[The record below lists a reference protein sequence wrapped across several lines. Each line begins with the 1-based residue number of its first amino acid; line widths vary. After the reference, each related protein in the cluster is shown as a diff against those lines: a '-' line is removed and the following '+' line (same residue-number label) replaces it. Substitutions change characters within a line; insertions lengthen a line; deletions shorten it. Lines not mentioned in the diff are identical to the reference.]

1 MIIPNTNIN
10 ANHREKKCGKIIWE
24 KKKFNGKK
32 KSDTVN
38 P

>member
-24 KKKFNGKK
+24 KKRVQWKEKI
-32 KSDTVN
+32 
-38 P
+38 